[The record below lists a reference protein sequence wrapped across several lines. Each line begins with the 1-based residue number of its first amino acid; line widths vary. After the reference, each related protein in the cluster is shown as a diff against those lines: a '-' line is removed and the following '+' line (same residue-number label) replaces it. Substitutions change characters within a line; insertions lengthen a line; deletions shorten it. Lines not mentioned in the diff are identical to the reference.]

1 MGMSRLASWCG
12 EADGVAGALQRWSR
26 HHLLAT
32 INPLAKLKTA
42 VAVVVVLLSLAVGTW
57 ALIYRTLAFMSVDRR
72 FGVFAAT
79 RHPRAVVRS
88 VFLLFA
94 ATVAVKC
101 LFEGRSVL
109 NVACILIVGALGGL
123 RAQRRTSSVDGRRPY
138 GLAHVTWRAVTSG
151 RPGGSN

>member
-12 EADGVAGALQRWSR
+12 EADAVAGALQRWSR
-26 HHLLAT
+26 HYFLAT

-42 VAVVVVLLSLAVGTW
+42 VAVVIAVLSLAVGAW

-88 VFLLFA
+88 LFLLFV

-101 LFEGRSVL
+101 LLGGRSVL
-109 NVACILIVGALGGL
+109 NVACILVVSALGAL
-123 RAQRRTSSVDGRRPY
+123 RAQRHASPVDGRHPH
-138 GLAHVTWRAVTSG
+138 GLAHATWRAVTSG
-151 RPGGSN
+151 RPGGAN

>member
-1 MGMSRLASWCG
+1 MGMSRLASWGG
-12 EADGVAGALQRWSR
+12 EADAVAGALQRWSR

-42 VAVVVVLLSLAVGTW
+42 VALVVAVLSLAVGAW

-72 FGVFAAT
+72 YGVFAAT

-101 LFEGRSVL
+101 LFDGRSVL
-109 NVACILIVGALGGL
+109 NVACILAVSALGAL
-123 RAQRRTSSVDGRRPY
+123 RAQRHALPVDGRHRH
-138 GLAHVTWRAVTSG
+138 GLAHAAWRAVTSG
-151 RPGGSN
+151 RPGGSH